1 MTTSKPKLHWCWP
14 EALNEAPELGDR
26 LAQRFD
32 LIVSTA
38 LPVLGDHVQFLV
50 PRLDHEVN
58 AAFIES
64 QPSLRII
71 ATPSTGTDHIDVD
84 AASRANISIVSL
96 KHELEFLDSVQSTA
110 EQAWLLILACAR
122 RFREAVAQPLAGGWS
137 AMDVRGSELYGKTIG
152 IVGCGRLGSMVVRFA
167 QAFRMRVLVTDVR
180 CIRLANVEQVD
191 LPILLAQADIVSIH
205 VHLTD
210 RTCGLIGATQLAFMK
225 RGAVLV
231 NTSRGAVIDET
242 ALLAA
247 IQSGHLGA
255 AGLDVLC
262 GESRIGRD
270 SHPLVEASKTNPRL
284 VITPHV
290 GGCTVEAQAKAFNHF
305 AGLLIKTTHAL
316 NVTGVAI

>member
-1 MTTSKPKLHWCWP
+1 MTTAKPKLHWCWP
-14 EALNEAPELGDR
+14 EALSDAPALGDR
-26 LAQRFD
+26 LAQSFD
-32 LIVSTA
+32 LVVSTA
-38 LPVLGDHVQFLV
+38 LPLPEDHVHVLV
-50 PRLDHEVN
+50 PRLDREID
-58 AAFIES
+58 AGFIES
-64 QPSLRII
+64 HSSLRVI

-84 AASRANISIVSL
+84 AAGRANISIVSL

-122 RFREAVAQPLAGGWS
+122 RFREAVAQPQTGGWS
-137 AMDVRGSELYGKTIG
+137 AMDVRGNELYGKTIG
-152 IVGCGRLGSMVVRFA
+152 IVGCGRLGSMVARFGR
-167 QAFRMRVLVTDVR
+167 AFRMRVLVNDVR
-180 CIRLANVEQVD
+180 SIRLADVEQVD
-191 LPILLAQADIVSIH
+191 LPILLAEADIVSLH

-210 RTCGLIGATQLAFMK
+210 QTCGLIGAAQLAGMK

-231 NTSRGAVIDET
+231 NTSRGAVIDEI

-255 AGLDVLC
+255 VGLDVLC

-290 GGCTVEAQAKAFNHF
+290 GGCTIEAQAKAFHHF
-305 AGLLIKTTHAL
+305 AELLIRTTHAL
-316 NVTGVAI
+316 NLTGATI